1 MNKQEQLI
9 KFGTVLK
16 HRRQALKLSLR
27 DIEKL
32 SNVSAAL
39 ITKLE
44 NGKMANFPKSITIK
58 QLSKALKFN
67 NELFLLANI
76 LSETEEKLPLAR
88 YQSAS
93 KLFIYPSSIIDTIIA
108 TCIFSSISAL
118 SAATFA
124 IFALAINPSSP
135 NTTFTLTVARIIR
148 ITIVTIKAIRVIPFI
163 HFLVPHNFS
172 SKFFICNYYLL
183 KK

>member
-16 HRRQALKLSLR
+16 NRRQALKLSLR

-76 LSETEEKLPLAR
+76 LSETEEQLTNEISFEDKLREL
-88 YQSAS
+88 
-93 KLFIYPSSIIDTIIA
+93 LVTM
-108 TCIFSSISAL
+108 T
-118 SAATFA
+118 
-124 IFALAINPSSP
+124 
-135 NTTFTLTVARIIR
+135 TLTPKNIEQ
-148 ITIVTIKAIRVIPFI
+148 VIYFI
-163 HFLVPHNFS
+163 SGLENLQ
-172 SKFFICNYYLL
+172 KIENL
-183 KK
+183 